1 MTEKILVFNAL
12 STYLLLPVLVMISIR
27 DLCMCI
33 TKNRDGFLLCDQSKL
48 PNQSIFLLF
57 LFSQITSIMII
68 KYCTPVCIHC
78 KNSLAEIF
86 QENGDFCLDC
96 WQELTYPKFQ

>member
-1 MTEKILVFNAL
+1 MADYSCKP
-12 STYLLLPVLVMISIR
+12 SYLLLPLLVMISMR
-27 DLCMCI
+27 DLCICI

-48 PNQSIFLLF
+48 PNQSIFYSF
-57 LFSQITSIMII
+57 LFSQITNIMTI
-68 KYCTPVCIHC
+68 KYYTPICIHC